1 MDATLAGHAAK
12 DARPSVLIVAR
23 LTASSVELSQAVLRR
38 AMDPCA
44 FTLLVPA
51 EAHGLHRVVDPE
63 DHGVDEAKRRLAHAL
78 PLLSRAAGSPVQG
91 MIGSHDPLAAVQDA
105 LNLHGFDEILLCTLP
120 LRISRWLHID
130 LPRKVAA
137 LAVPLTTV
145 VATRHEAQQHFAA

>member
-1 MDATLAGHAAK
+1 MDATLAGQAAK

-38 AMDPCA
+38 AMDPCV

-51 EAHGLHRVVDPE
+51 AAHGLHRVVDPE
-63 DHGVDEAKRRLAHAL
+63 DHGIDEAKRG
-78 PLLSRAAGSPVQG
+78 SRVQG

-105 LNLHGFDEILLCTLP
+105 LNIQGFDEVLLCTLP
-120 LRISRWLHID
+120 LRISRWLHLD

-137 LAVPLTTV
+137 LGVPLTTV
-145 VATRHEAQQHFAA
+145 VAARDEAQQHFAA